1 MSPDYPRAVG
11 ATQAFFTVLGILLRR
26 PSDNA
31 ERDLEEIRR
40 ATKDAAKRFCELTGD
55 EYREWDYVPH
65 RLRVL
70 REG

>member
-1 MSPDYPRAVG
+1 MSADYPRATG
-11 ATQAFFTVLGILLRR
+11 AAQALLFALGIMLRR

-31 ERDLEEIRR
+31 ERDLEDIRK
-40 ATKDAAKRFCELTGD
+40 AVKAGAEHFCQFSGD

-65 RLRVL
+65 RLRVI